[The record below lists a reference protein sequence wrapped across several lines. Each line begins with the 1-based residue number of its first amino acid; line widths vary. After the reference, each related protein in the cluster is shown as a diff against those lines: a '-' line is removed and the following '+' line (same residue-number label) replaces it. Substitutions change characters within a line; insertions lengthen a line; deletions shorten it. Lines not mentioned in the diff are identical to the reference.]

1 MNPTSDSPPSALD
14 GITVIDL
21 STGLAGALASMFLA
35 DNGAR
40 VVRVAF
46 RDEDVLRRPDIFA
59 VYDRGKDVVRLDPDT
74 SFETLGD
81 MCADADVVIDD
92 LVPSSLLRAQL
103 GLDDLSSEHRTL
115 VHCSITAYGADGPLK
130 DEPADHDLVA
140 ARTGILASQPSYRGG
155 PVHVVHP
162 VAYVGAALIA
172 ALGICAALY
181 RREKT
186 GIGARVETSLMAGA
200 LLYTPKAMSEAIPVR
215 NVLPSPQGGGPFYS
229 VFECADGEWLQI
241 GCIHS
246 GFVDLA
252 SAVIGVAGAIAS
264 NPEFGDGRWPA
275 TEDARK
281 RLFDMVA
288 DEIRTRPSDEWIKEL
303 WAADVP
309 CDLTRS
315 AQHALSD
322 PQIIHDGLVHS
333 VDDPALG
340 STEMMGLPIKL
351 TLTPGRIRAPRP
363 TQSISAKDAQPR
375 SSGEGLDPQPTRH
388 SRESGNPWAGDGDR
402 PHLPLSD
409 VRIMEMTNVIAGPV
423 AGRLLAD
430 LGAEMVKFES
440 LDGDI
445 SRPAGGAGFISYNT
459 NKLSVSVNTR
469 TDEGKEV
476 ARRLAATSDAILAN
490 MRPGATDRMGLDS
503 ATLKVLNPDLIE
515 SHVTAY
521 GWDGPYSH
529 RPGVDPIA
537 QAITGLQHAQGGYD
551 GPPVYLGALAPCDY
565 TGGALGALATVLA
578 LVARERHGIAQRVN
592 TSLLAAGALVC
603 VDGFMRYEGMSPRPL
618 PDSDQ
623 YGVGPLRRVYR
634 TSDGWIAVAADLP
647 ETSDALTWL
656 TSSDQAERTFADMT
670 VSEALETLA
679 SRSIPCA
686 PVVHDYV
693 SGFFT
698 DPQAEANR
706 MMTEFDHPTVGTV
719 KLSGN
724 LVSFDGFTTLPG
736 RPTPLLGQHT
746 SEVLAELGYTPDQ
759 IDELY
764 ELGVVKTEAPT

>member
-1 MNPTSDSPPSALD
+1 MSEAPSALD
-14 GITVIDL
+14 DIMVVDL
-21 STGLAGALASMFLA
+21 STGKAGALASMFLA

-46 RDEDVLRRPDIFA
+46 SDDDVARAPGIFA
-59 VYDRGKDVVRLDPDT
+59 VYDRGKEVVRLDPAAN
-74 SFETLGD
+74 SEELRGL
-81 MCADADVVIDD
+81 CAGADVVLDD
-92 LVPSSLLRAQL
+92 FAPGSSLSSRLGIDGLRSDNESL
-103 GLDDLSSEHRTL
+103 I
-115 VHCSITAYGADGPLK
+115 HCSITAYGSDGPLR
-130 DEPADHDLVA
+130 DEPADHDLVV
-140 ARTGILASQPSYRGG
+140 ARTGILSSQPSYRGG
-155 PVHVVHP
+155 PIHVVHP
-162 VAYVGAALIA
+162 VAYVGAGMLA
-172 ALGICAALY
+172 ALGICAALF

-186 GIGARVETSLMAGA
+186 GIGSRVETSLMAGA
-200 LLYTPKAMSEAIPVR
+200 LLYTPKAVSDAIPTR
-215 NVLPSPQGGGPFYS
+215 NALPSPQGGGPFYS

-252 SAVIGVAGAIAS
+252 SAVIGVADVIAS
-264 NPEFGDGRWPA
+264 TPEFGDGRWPA
-275 TEDARK
+275 TEDARR
-281 RLFDMVA
+281 RLFGIVA
-288 DEIRTRPSDEWIKEL
+288 DRIRTRSSDEWIEEL

-309 CDLTRS
+309 CDLVRS
-315 AQHALSD
+315 AQEAMSD
-322 PQIIHDGLVHS
+322 EQIIHDGLVQQL
-333 VDDPALG
+333 DDPILG
-340 STEMMGLPIKL
+340 NTEMMGLLIKL
-351 TLTPGRIRAPRP
+351 TQTPGRINAPR
-363 TQSISAKDAQPR
+363 TDHYLTNKDDLVR
-375 SSGEGLDPQPTRH
+375 RSGEGTSPRAPTRG
-388 SRESGNPWAGDGDR
+388 RNPVAGQGDGSSN
-402 PHLPLSD
+402 LPLSG

-459 NKLSVSVNTR
+459 NKISVSVNTR

-503 ATLKVLNPDLIE
+503 DTLNELNPGLVQ

-551 GPPVYLGALAPCDY
+551 NPPVYLGVLAPCDY
-565 TGGALGALATVLA
+565 TGGALGALATVLG
-578 LVARERHGIAQRVN
+578 LVARERHGITQRVN

-603 VDGFMRYEGMSPRPL
+603 VDGFMRYEDMSPRPL

-623 YGVGPLRRVYR
+623 YGISPLRRVYS
-634 TSDGWIAVAADLP
+634 TSDGWIAVAADSPVP
-647 ETSDALTWL
+647 ELAWL
-656 TSSDQAERTFADMT
+656 SSSEQAERVIAEMT
-670 VSEALETLA
+670 VSEALDTL
-679 SRSIPCA
+679 RQYNVPCA
-686 PVVHDYV
+686 PIVHNYV
-693 SGFFT
+693 TGFFE
-698 DPQAEANR
+698 DPQAESNR
-706 MMTEFDHPTVGTV
+706 MATLLDHPVLGPV

-724 LVSFDGFTTLPG
+724 LVSFDGSTTLPA

-746 SEVLAELGYTPDQ
+746 REVLTELGYAPDQ

-764 ELGVVKTEAPT
+764 ELDVVKTETPA